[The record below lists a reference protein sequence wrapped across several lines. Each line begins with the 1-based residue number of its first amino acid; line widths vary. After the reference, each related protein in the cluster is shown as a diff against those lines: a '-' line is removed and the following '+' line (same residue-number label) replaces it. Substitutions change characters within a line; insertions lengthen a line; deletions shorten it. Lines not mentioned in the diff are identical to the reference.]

1 MALHS
6 HICPLECSFLKMG
19 KKPNSWMVYAEKNPI
34 SETIGEPQVTIG
46 FNTQMA

>member
-1 MALHS
+1 
-6 HICPLECSFLKMG
+6 MG